1 MMVVDV
7 ATCEF
12 LFLFLFAFSF
22 FSLVFSSH
30 TTSGGAVLELCLLS
44 WFLASNE

>member
-1 MMVVDV
+1 MVVDV

-12 LFLFLFAFSF
+12 WFAFSF
-22 FSLVFSSH
+22 FFLVFSSH